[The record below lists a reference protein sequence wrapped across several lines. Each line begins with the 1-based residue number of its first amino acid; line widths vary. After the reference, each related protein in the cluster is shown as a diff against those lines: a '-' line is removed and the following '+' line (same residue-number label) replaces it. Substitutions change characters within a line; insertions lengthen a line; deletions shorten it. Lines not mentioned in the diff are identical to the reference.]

1 MVSDDMRA
9 KDRRE
14 EGAEYEAVLILEDL
28 ESLLEDLEDSGDSA
42 QLPVDLR
49 TRMDDLG
56 ISSATEL
63 RKRILELHAQLDAE
77 DA

>member
-1 MVSDDMRA
+1 MLNDNIGA
-9 KDRRE
+9 KDSTE
-14 EGAEYEAVLILEDL
+14 EDAEYEAVLMLENL
-28 ESLLEDLEDSGDSA
+28 ESLLEDLEDYGDA
-42 QLPVDLR
+42 TQLPLDLR

-56 ISSATEL
+56 ISNAAEL